1 MTNVKTYV
9 KKGVMKENFDI
20 IRIVDISRLYYEN
33 HLTQA
38 EIAKKLKISR
48 PTVSKLLGEAKK
60 RGIVKIELKSPL
72 ESNSLLLDQL
82 AVIYKLEG
90 GLIVPTTSSDK
101 NLNDKLTTSQ
111 GAMYLERLLD
121 SMKNLGLGWGY
132 SLGTL
137 IDALNPQKPK
147 ESMDRTVCPI
157 IGSAGN
163 AIKWYQ
169 TNELARIFAEKTGFT
184 PYFLHAPAFPLSE
197 ENKRLFENTFE
208 FQEISNLWSD
218 LDTVVLSIGTYPS
231 VPDQATAARFGN
243 KLRESRAVGM
253 IASYYF
259 DIDGNIIESENDIV
273 IRLPLEILR
282 KVERVIA
289 ISFGEKKISSTRGAL
304 LTGLITHLVTDEITA
319 REILEITP

>member
-1 MTNVKTYV
+1 
-9 KKGVMKENFDI
+9 MKENLDI

-72 ESNSLLLDQL
+72 EGNGLLLEQL
-82 AVIYKLEG
+82 AGIYKLEG
-90 GLIVPTTSSDK
+90 GLIVPTTSSDE
-101 NLNDKLTTSQ
+101 NLNAKLTISQ
-111 GAMYLERLLD
+111 GSIYLEGLLD
-121 SMKNLGLGWGY
+121 TMRNLGLGWGY
-132 SLGTL
+132 SIGGL
-137 IDALNPQKPK
+137 IDALNPQTPK

-157 IGSAGN
+157 IGSAAN
-163 AIKWYQ
+163 AIRWYQ
-169 TNELARIFAEKTGFT
+169 TNELTRIFAEKIGFK

-197 ENKRLFENTFE
+197 DNKKLFENTFE
-208 FQEISNLWSD
+208 FQEISNLWSE

-282 KVERVIA
+282 KVKRVIA
-289 ISFGEKKISSTRGAL
+289 ISFGEKKIRSTRGAL
-304 LTGLITHLVTDEITA
+304 LTGIVTHLITDEVTVHKIMK
-319 REILEITP
+319 ITPK